1 MIFPVSVLPTYATR
15 NAIGRT
21 PATDPLIGP
30 YRTVWSR
37 PGAANTAWPLP
48 LNVYATPEM
57 VQIVAAVPGL
67 QPEDIDITVDQN
79 TLTFRGQFSAPA
91 MTPEAG
97 EATWYLREIW
107 SGRFQRSVP
116 LPFEVEA
123 DQAQASFEHGLLTVT
138 LPKAEHARPHKIQV
152 HVAETPRELAAMTP
166 QANGA

>member
-1 MIFPVSVLPTYATR
+1 MMFPVSVLPTYPTR
-15 NAIGRT
+15 SAIGRAR
-21 PATDPLIGP
+21 ATNPLSGP

-37 PGAANTAWPLP
+37 PGAANAAWPLP

-67 QPEDIDITVDQN
+67 LPEDIEITVDQN
-79 TLTFRGQFSAPA
+79 TLTFRGECSAPA
-91 MTPEAG
+91 MAPEAG
-97 EATWYLREIW
+97 EAAWYLREIW
-107 SGRFQRSVP
+107 SGRFQRSVA

-152 HVAETPRELAAMTP
+152 HVAESPRELAAGTP